1 LPEEKLKL
9 LTRTEEL
16 ILLAVWKLKENAYCI
31 PIRERLSGI
40 TGENWSLG
48 SIYMPLDRLV
58 KKGYLKSY
66 LSDSTP
72 ERGGRHKRIYELTD
86 KGMKELLKV
95 RQVQAKM
102 WQDVPGFFR
111 EV

>member
-1 LPEEKLKL
+1 MNL

-16 ILLAVWKLKENAYCI
+16 ILWSIVRLKENAYCVPVRDTI
-31 PIRERLSGI
+31 CGL
-40 TGENWSLG
+40 TGEEWPLG

-58 KKGYLKSY
+58 KHGFLTSR

-72 ERGGRHKRIYELTD
+72 ERGGRRKRIYQLTPEGFEALD
-86 KGMKELLKV
+86 KT
-95 RQVQAKM
+95 RNVQAKM
-102 WQDVPGFFR
+102 WETLPENLE